1 MGTVLLLVCAQ
12 EFNPQ
17 DPSIDSLVLGATEGH
32 NYVTTMQCNMRIVA
46 VSTQHISKISTVELS
61 GVLNVYCVMLRGMD
75 IMMCKFQS
83 VSPTYFPCIN
93 PPCLSSR
100 LLKPYWPSSL
110 VRIYTRKC
118 TPAVCSAWQNS
129 LVCLGHI

>member
-12 EFNPQ
+12 ELNSQ
-17 DPSIDSLVLGATEGH
+17 DPSIYSLVLGATEGH

-61 GVLNVYCVMLRGMD
+61 GVLNVYCIMLHGMD

-83 VSPTYFPCIN
+83 VSPTLLSMYYSSMS
-93 PPCLSSR
+93 SSR
-100 LLKPYWPSSL
+100 LLMPYWLSSL
-110 VRIYTRKC
+110 VRIYTHKC

-129 LVCLGHI
+129 VVCLGHT